1 LFEENVVEMKSRHA
15 TALAIVA
22 WYLMIPPIGVDNKV
36 DTRAPLLEWRK
47 SVKFDSE
54 QQCEEAL
61 KDVIQHPTTPDEYQA
76 ATKATLKARMH
87 PISQAEMTKRTA
99 ESQCVAADDPRLKA
113 KTK

>member
-1 LFEENVVEMKSRHA
+1 MKFRHA

-22 WYLMIPPIGVDNKV
+22 WYLMIPPIGADYKV
-36 DTRAPLLEWRK
+36 DARAPMLEWRK

-54 QQCEEAL
+54 QQCEESL
-61 KDVIQHPTTPDEYQA
+61 KDVIEHPTTPDEYQA
-76 ATKATLKARMH
+76 AAKATLKARMH
-87 PISQAEMTKRTA
+87 PISRAEMTKRTA

>member
-1 LFEENVVEMKSRHA
+1 MTSRHA

-22 WYLMIPPIGVDNKV
+22 WYLMIPPIGADYKV
-36 DTRAPLLEWRK
+36 DARAPMLEWRR

-54 QQCEEAL
+54 KECEASL

-76 ATKATLKARMH
+76 AARATLKARMH

>member
-1 LFEENVVEMKSRHA
+1 MKSHHA
-15 TALAIVA
+15 AALAIVA
-22 WYLMIPPIGVDNKV
+22 WYLMIPPIGADNKV
-36 DTRAPLLEWRK
+36 DAHAPLSTWRK

-54 QQCEEAL
+54 QQCEESL
-61 KDVIQHPTTPDEYQA
+61 KDLIQHPTTPDEYQA
-76 ATKATLKARMH
+76 AAKATLKAKMH

>member
-1 LFEENVVEMKSRHA
+1 MKFRHA
-15 TALAIVA
+15 AALAIVA
-22 WYLMIPPIGVDNKV
+22 WYLMIPPIGADYKV
-36 DTRAPLLEWRK
+36 DARAPLLEWRK

-54 QQCEEAL
+54 KECEESL

-76 ATKATLKARMH
+76 AAKATLKARMH